1 MLDALRVWQMTEMRR
16 RFAHV
21 ATLTL
26 LSLFERPLQRN
37 VGVKCAPRAQDVNDV
52 NLAAVQNDELVQTL
66 LFLPCAAGARAVHG
80 GRAYFDVSR
89 KDIEMKITPA
99 TVFVLFAIVSPTA
112 LLAQTPPT
120 MKVEGIKTKS
130 AGSLNPPNPTEACNE
145 AKKNAIE
152 KAASAGFKGKV
163 VWDKLSGG
171 DDCKLTTMQ
180 AGHVG

>member
-1 MLDALRVWQMTEMRR
+1 MAA
-16 RFAHV
+16 AHI
-21 ATLTL
+21 
-26 LSLFERPLQRN
+26 
-37 VGVKCAPRAQDVNDV
+37 
-52 NLAAVQNDELVQTL
+52 
-66 LFLPCAAGARAVHG
+66 
-80 GRAYFDVSR
+80 DVSK

-99 TVFVLFAIVSPTA
+99 TVFVLFTIASPTA

-171 DDCKLTTMQ
+171 DDCKLTTTQ
-180 AGHVG
+180 AGHVGWFYTFTAKGTFSQTGVQEPLEPQKDHKEKFKAGCKSSNGSWIENPDGSYQCNARSGETTKCFKDTPPRPCTHIK